1 MNDFTH
7 LWKFLAK
14 RCGLY
19 FPCVSEFA
27 ICRSWRLWRGL
38 YSRLNLFNCFLQKD
52 HNGNMTSS
60 LGCIICC
67 WLFTGNHG
75 KTWHLKAIVHE
86 ESPMGTEPMKIDL
99 RLHVM
104 SFKNK
109 MQIYERLLLTTF
121 WRKQTRQTA
130 QPAGHLL
137 FRCAASSSHNEE
149 EECMITIW
157 YWERIV
163 IFASGFVNLFYLER
177 SLKLCQRH
185 LATKG
190 VARGISSS
198 LLLILV
204 ERACWRDWRR
214 WNDSFF
220 TASLLVFARNL

>member
-1 MNDFTH
+1 MSLLEIVARFIF
-7 LWKFLAK
+7 K
-14 RCGLY
+14 G
-19 FPCVSEFA
+19 
-27 ICRSWRLWRGL
+27 
-38 YSRLNLFNCFLQKD
+38 NLFNCFPQKD

-75 KTWHLKAIVHE
+75 KTWHLKAIVRW
-86 ESPMGTEPMKIDL
+86 ESPMGAKPMKIDL

-121 WRKQTRQTA
+121 SRNKLDKPLNQDICYFDA
-130 QPAGHLL
+130 I
-137 FRCAASSSHNEE
+137 FRHNEE

-177 SLKLCQRH
+177 SLKLC
-185 LATKG
+185 
-190 VARGISSS
+190 
-198 LLLILV
+198 
-204 ERACWRDWRR
+204 
-214 WNDSFF
+214 
-220 TASLLVFARNL
+220 